1 MIVKG
6 IARMNLVI
14 GVSIELGLGFFTGYE
29 CNFSFAAAS
38 RFFVGAE
45 VFR

>member
-6 IARMNLVI
+6 IARLNLVI
-14 GVSIELGLGFFTGYE
+14 GVSNKLGLGFFTGYE
-29 CNFSFAAAS
+29 RNFSFASAS
-38 RFFVGAE
+38 RFFVAAE